1 MVYLQIIIIFILI
14 FIYIIIQLQLYNNIT
29 ICLCTIGKKENLYVR
44 EYVNYYSNLG
54 IDKLFIY
61 DNNDKN
67 DERFDLVL
75 KDYIENGFVKII
87 DFRGQLAVQ
96 TEAMEECRKNN
107 YKNFDWLMFFDMDE
121 YLFLRNYSSIKVF
134 LDQKIFSKCER
145 IQFNW
150 FIHTDNNLIYY
161 DNRSLLER
169 FSEKKHIYNNKQLRG
184 SNVIKSIIRGNI
196 DIKLIN
202 IHYIN
207 SNLISCDGFGKI
219 QKIYGIK
226 TNESDHFFYYIDH
239 YWSKSTEEFVNKL
252 LKGDVV
258 LGYNNRE
265 NNMKRI
271 RMYFSYNKIT
281 EDRVN

>member
-145 IQFNW
+145 IQLSKNS
-150 FIHTDNNLIYY
+150 LI
-161 DNRSLLER
+161 
-169 FSEKKHIYNNKQLRG
+169 G
-184 SNVIKSIIRGNI
+184 SFTKIII
-196 DIKLIN
+196 
-202 IHYIN
+202 
-207 SNLISCDGFGKI
+207 
-219 QKIYGIK
+219 
-226 TNESDHFFYYIDH
+226 
-239 YWSKSTEEFVNKL
+239 
-252 LKGDVV
+252 
-258 LGYNNRE
+258 
-265 NNMKRI
+265 
-271 RMYFSYNKIT
+271 
-281 EDRVN
+281 